1 MTKQFL
7 LASAALALATISS
20 TPATAAGQWS
30 GFYIGGH
37 AGGLWGDI
45 DTTHVSNNVDFYNF
59 AAGSTFDFSPSGV
72 LGGAQLGYNFQMSSF
87 VFGIELSGSASDLD
101 ETQLHGWD
109 DVETAESDWNA
120 SASARAGFAWQNS
133 LLYIKGGYAVADI
146 QHSVA
151 DDSGV
156 ERGTFSSS
164 ENHGGYTVG
173 GGFEHMLSPDV
184 SFGLEYNFI
193 SLEEDQHSTIDN
205 ELEPVV
211 HDIEATLHTVTAR
224 LNWHWNPSF

>member
-1 MTKQFL
+1 M
-7 LASAALALATISS
+7 
-20 TPATAAGQWS
+20 
-30 GFYIGGH
+30 
-37 AGGLWGDI
+37 
-45 DTTHVSNNVDFYNF
+45 
-59 AAGSTFDFSPSGV
+59 

-101 ETQLHGWD
+101 ETRLHDWD

-146 QHSVA
+146 QHSVS
-151 DDSGV
+151 DDSGAQQ
-156 ERGTFSSS
+156 GTFSSS
-164 ENHGGYTVG
+164 ENHGGFVAG

-184 SFGLEYNFI
+184 SFGIEYNYI
-193 SLEEDQHSTIDN
+193 SLEDDQHATVDN
-205 ELEPVV
+205 EAEPVV